1 MTRGLWR
8 KTFNV
13 SFPRPGC
20 MFRGNPPC
28 GRLHPLTETYQVA
41 EQFKPRKISTR
52 KISNQS
58 TVQMFT
64 GDLRGSRRFSL
75 QYLWKRAVRITEKP
89 YTHQRERLCM
99 YALGKPCN
107 IYRLRENPSL
117 WFLQPF
123 SIDIAGKTYRH
134 PVNPCKHL
142 QCRKDFVILELLLYC
157 CCLAGTP
164 AFIG

>member
-58 TVQMFT
+58 TLQMFT

-75 QYLWKRAVRITEKP
+75 QYLWKRAVRITEKL
-89 YTHQRERLCM
+89 YTPQREILCM
-99 YALGKPCN
+99 LWGNPVIFTDCGGKPYDK
-107 IYRLRENPSL
+107 YRIS
-117 WFLQPF
+117 QY
-123 SIDIAGKTYRH
+123 AKYYVGK
-134 PVNPCKHL
+134 NL
-142 QCRKDFVILELLLYC
+142 
-157 CCLAGTP
+157 
-164 AFIG
+164 